1 LCCLNDVL
9 FFQCVKIIMCIYNY
23 FINPFKLWIN
33 FINIKLQIYNN
44 VFLNIHLSI
53 QSLNIGIWKVIMV
66 YIICP
71 FQLEK

>member
-1 LCCLNDVL
+1 MCCLNDVL